1 MTLDRNRVRRLVLF
15 GTPLLYVVLGVL
27 HPNPDPDLGDPT
39 GLFIGLH
46 IGQLFLIAGLACS
59 IWLLVEGIE
68 SRAAT
73 VARALILPYVILY
86 TTLDAVAGIAMG
98 TVVREAN
105 ALPAADQAVAGR
117 LIDNVREE
125 TVSGYVFYFGTSL
138 VWLAAIVAVAVALRK
153 RAPWPALGLLV
164 LGAAIFGVAHPQP
177 TGPIGM
183 ALFFAGVVWLERW
196 REAAR
201 SPQAVSAQ
209 PI

>member
-1 MTLDRNRVRRLVLF
+1 MTIDRKLVRRLVLF

-46 IGQLFLIAGLACS
+46 VGQLFLIAGLACS

-117 LIDNVREE
+117 LIDGVREE
-125 TVSGYVFYFGTSL
+125 DVSGYVFYFTTSL

-153 RAPWPALGLLV
+153 RAPWPALALLV
-164 LGAAIFGVAHPQP
+164 VGAAVFGIAHPQP

-183 ALFFAGVVWLERW
+183 TLFLAGVVWLERS

-209 PI
+209 PV